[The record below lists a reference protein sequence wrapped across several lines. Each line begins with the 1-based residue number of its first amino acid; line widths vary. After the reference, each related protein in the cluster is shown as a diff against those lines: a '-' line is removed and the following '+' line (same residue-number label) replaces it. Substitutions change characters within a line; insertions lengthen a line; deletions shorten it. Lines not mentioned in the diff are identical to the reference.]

1 MDSFYENIEE
11 YNSNDK
17 GKILTAFDNII
28 ANMLSHN
35 KLNKIKH
42 FFNFITQAYFAL
54 LKNIKINSIY
64 YFINKILSKHE
75 FYQILFNHSS
85 DIDFK
90 DFMNP
95 YKKITAKPYCFYLLM
110 ILFLIIDDTLHRN
123 KYRLLIKDK

>member
-42 FFNFITQAYFAL
+42 FFKF
-54 LKNIKINSIY
+54 Y
-64 YFINKILSKHE
+64 YTSLFCSAKKH
-75 FYQILFNHSS
+75 
-85 DIDFK
+85 
-90 DFMNP
+90 
-95 YKKITAKPYCFYLLM
+95 
-110 ILFLIIDDTLHRN
+110 
-123 KYRLLIKDK
+123 